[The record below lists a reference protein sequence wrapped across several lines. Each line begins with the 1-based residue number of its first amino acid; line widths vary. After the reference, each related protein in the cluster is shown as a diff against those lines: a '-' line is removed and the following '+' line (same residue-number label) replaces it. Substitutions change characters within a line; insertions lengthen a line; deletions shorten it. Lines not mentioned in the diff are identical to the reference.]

1 MRKGTYFASLVSAG
15 MMLGSASVWAD
26 GTETLGPPGITI
38 APGTG
43 VVAGGTGMVTQP
55 GSISVNVPGNVVQ
68 VLLYWEGQMATNVP
82 GDDTID
88 VDGNNVTGTLI
99 GGQTFFFSGAYSSAF
114 RADITGLG
122 LVAPGA
128 NTLSVDGLAFTKV
141 ANGAGVLVI
150 YDDGTTTTD
159 IQVRDGVD
167 LAFINFPEPR
177 KSTIPQAFNFTA
189 ASVDRMA
196 ELAMFFSSVSGSVS
210 TGAFRPSSIEVKV
223 DGTTTLFSNQLDS
236 NDGEEWDTVNADFLV
251 PAGASTLTVQA
262 FSRDDFGGG
271 QDPLAASFAWTAAA
285 LSLVTPPG
293 GEGCT
298 PGYWRNHLEDW
309 PPTGFAPGDDF
320 DTTFGVDLFSPDI
333 TLEQAI
339 NLGGGGVR
347 KLARHGTAA
356 LLSAAHPD
364 VDYPLSTAEVI
375 AAVQAGDA
383 NTLAD
388 FNELGCEID

>member
-1 MRKGTYFASLVSAG
+1 MRKGICFASLVSVG
-15 MMLGSASVWAD
+15 LMLGASSAIAD
-26 GTETLGPPGITI
+26 GTETLGPPGIPI
-38 APGTG
+38 ASGTG

-55 GSISVNVPGNVVQ
+55 GSISVDIPGNVVQ

-88 VDGNNVTGTLI
+88 VDGNSVTGTLI

-122 LVAPGA
+122 LVGPGP

-150 YDDGTTTTD
+150 FDDGSTTTN

-167 LAFINFPEPR
+167 LAFINFNEPR
-177 KSTIPQAFNFTA
+177 KSTIPQAFNFAPA
-189 ASVDRMA
+189 AVDRTA
-196 ELAMFFSSVSGSVS
+196 DLAMFFSSVSGSVS
-210 TGAFRPSSIEVKV
+210 TGAFRPSSIEVMV
-223 DGTTTLFSNQLDS
+223 DGTTSLFSNQLDS

-251 PAGASTLTVQA
+251 PAGASMLTVQA
-262 FSRDDFGGG
+262 FSRDDFGDG

-298 PGYWRNHLEDW
+298 PGFWKNHLELW
-309 PPTGFAPGDDF
+309 VGVSPGDDF
-320 DTTFGVDLFSPDI
+320 DTTFGVDLFDPDI
-333 TLEQAI
+333 TLGQAVR
-339 NLGGGGVR
+339 LGGGGVK

-356 LLSAAHPD
+356 LVNALHPG
-364 VDYPLSTAEVI
+364 VAYPLSVAEVI

-383 NTLAD
+383 DTLAG
-388 FNELGCEID
+388 FNELGCDID

>member
-1 MRKGTYFASLVSAG
+1 
-15 MMLGSASVWAD
+15 MLGASSVIAD
-26 GTETLGPPGITI
+26 GTETLGTPSITI
-38 APGTG
+38 GSGTG
-43 VVAGGTGMVTQP
+43 VVAGGTGMISQP
-55 GSISVNVPGNVVQ
+55 GSISVDVPGSVVQ
-68 VLLYWEGQMATNVP
+68 VLLYWEGQMATGVP
-82 GDDTID
+82 GDDTIV
-88 VDGNNVTGTLI
+88 VDGNPVTGTLI
-99 GGQTFFFSGAYSSAF
+99 GGQTPFFFGAYSSAF

-150 YDDGTTTTD
+150 YDDGSTTTN

-167 LAFINFPEPR
+167 LAFINFFSEPR

-196 ELAMFFSSVSGSVS
+196 DLAMFFSSVSGSVS
-210 TGAFRPSSIEVKV
+210 THGFRPSSVEVTV
-223 DGTTTLFSNQLDS
+223 DGTTTVFSNMLDS
-236 NDGEEWDTVNADFLV
+236 NDGEEWDTVNLDVLV
-251 PAGASTLTVQA
+251 PAGASLLTVQA
-262 FSRDDFGGG
+262 FSRDDFGDG

-285 LSLVTPPG
+285 LSLVTPPS

-298 PGYWRNHLEDW
+298 PGFWKNHLELW
-309 PPTGFAPGDDF
+309 PISPDDDF
-320 DTTFGVDLFSPDI
+320 DATFGVDLFDPDI
-333 TLEQAI
+333 TLGQAVR
-339 NLGGGGVR
+339 LGGGGVR

-356 LLSAAHPD
+356 YLNAVHAG
-364 VDYPLSTAEVI
+364 VDYPLTVAEVI

-383 NTLAD
+383 ETLVG